1 VATVARFVMRR
12 RCVDWYYLSKRSRIS
27 GQGVYLI
34 LHNVTALFVPVAV
47 GPVAVSPVA
56 KLYLLFLADRLCLF

>member
-1 VATVARFVMRR
+1 
-12 RCVDWYYLSKRSRIS
+12 
-27 GQGVYLI
+27 VYLI
-34 LHNVTALFVPVAV
+34 LHNVTALFVPVAVGPVAVGPVAV